1 MVMNNLHMHYL
12 DEISRRPDELKAVEA
27 YRLAKKAEI
36 TSPATL
42 KFHQRF
48 LTVLGL
54 KMVQWGYRLQAR
66 YDELIT
72 APGQIKSVNH

>member
-1 MVMNNLHMHYL
+1 MNNLHLHYL
-12 DEISRRPDELKAVEA
+12 DEISRRPDEIKAAEA
-27 YRLAKKAEI
+27 YRLSKEGFEI
-36 TSPATL
+36 TFPATL

-66 YDELIT
+66 NDELFT